1 MIFEGNKILSEDTLK
16 TVQGALGNLVE
27 KAKEFGK
34 SLSPMLIALYDK
46 IVAMAKDLAKFNTFG
61 LETEVLTKQQLVDF
75 IKRYIAKGSNQ
86 SVLVKSATE
95 DGIFV
100 YVSFARDRELLPDSD
115 NKYLII
121 KAKTLAPEVAELFG
135 ENELIIL
142 E

>member
-1 MIFEGNKILSEDTLK
+1 MFFEGNKILSEDSLK
-16 TVQGALGNLVE
+16 TVQGTLKNLAE
-27 KAKEFGK
+27 KAKELGK
-34 SLSPMLIALYDK
+34 SISPMLVALYDK

-61 LETEVLTKQQLVDF
+61 LETEVLTKQQLVEF

-95 DGIFV
+95 EGFFV
-100 YVSFARDRELLPDSD
+100 YVSFARDRELLPDTD

-135 ENELIIL
+135 DDELIIL